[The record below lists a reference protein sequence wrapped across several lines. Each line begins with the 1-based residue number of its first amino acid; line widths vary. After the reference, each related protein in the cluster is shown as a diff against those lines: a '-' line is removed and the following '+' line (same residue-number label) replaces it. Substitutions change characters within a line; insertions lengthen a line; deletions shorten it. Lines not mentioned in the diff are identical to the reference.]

1 MKFPRYSNLRRLFL
15 FLGVVLLVVSAS
27 ACQASPAD
35 GGPDEVLAQGQ
46 STEPVMDLTGEF
58 SLTPSSA
65 PMGSTVTATGTG
77 FDANSSLELVW
88 QSFDGSWLVE
98 DGEYYGREYT
108 GEFNSIASVQTDAQ
122 GNFTA
127 TFVVPEGFGFIHD
140 VRVVQDGVIKNQSG
154 LHVEMQVSVSPSSGP
169 VGTPITIEIEGL
181 GWRDMENNRM
191 VQYDNKFVGWI
202 STTTTKGYGKA
213 VIPAT
218 GSPGLHIIK
227 VLKGVMTF
235 PYMNPQES
243 PFVETKHNLP
253 EIFEFSMTDGPPV
266 LPAAAGEQGLQI
278 ISGEPPSVTGGPQVW
293 TDPLFAPVGTP
304 MNIQARGFSAGQQVD
319 LLWVGLSGNRIT
331 GGGWEEMEVDIATV
345 NASDSGDFNFAFAF
359 PDTHGG
365 LHRLE
370 ARASGEIVAE
380 TVFNITPSNLG
391 MEPTSGPAGTVI
403 HMHIKGVGWTATENN
418 YYLVYDNALVGYA
431 CGFNSNGD
439 VNVYM
444 QATGAP
450 GWHFIDFYPGI
461 YKGQESGNV
470 KKINTYRIPQLT
482 FADDHPGE
490 PLPAFHFAFYITG

>member
-1 MKFPRYSNLRRLFL
+1 MNFPENSIYRRLVL
-15 FLGVVLLVVSAS
+15 FLGVILLVVSAA
-27 ACQASPAD
+27 ACQASPGD
-35 GGPDEVLAQGQ
+35 VEVVAQDHT
-46 STEPVMDLTGEF
+46 TEPVMDLTGEF

-65 PMGSTVTATGTG
+65 TAGSTVTATGTG
-77 FDANSSLELVW
+77 FDANTSLELIW
-88 QSFDGSWLVE
+88 QSFTGSWLVE

-108 GEFNSIASVQTDAQ
+108 GEFNSIANVQTDTQ
-122 GNFTA
+122 GNFTT
-127 TFVVPEGFGFIHD
+127 TFIVPEGFGYVHD
-140 VRVVQDGVIKNQSG
+140 VRVVQDDVIKNQSA
-154 LHVEMQVSVSPSSGP
+154 LHVEMQVSISPTSGP
-169 VGTPITIEIEGL
+169 VGTPITIEIKGL

-191 VQYDNKFVGWI
+191 VQYDNNFVGWM

-218 GSPGLHIIK
+218 GSPGLHFVK

-253 EIFEFSMTDGPPV
+253 YIFEFTMTDGAPV
-266 LPAAAGEQGLQI
+266 LPAPAGEQGLQI
-278 ISGEPPSVTGGPQVW
+278 ISGEPPSITGGPQVW

-304 MNIQARGFSAGQQVD
+304 MNIQARGFEAGQQIK

-345 NASDSGDFNFAFAF
+345 NATDNGEFSFAYAF

-365 LHRLE
+365 IHRLLT
-370 ARASGEIVAE
+370 RVNGEDVAE

-391 MEPTSGPAGTVI
+391 IEPSSGPQGTVI
-403 HMHIKGVGWTATENN
+403 HMHLKGGGWTATENN
-418 YYLVYDNALVGYA
+418 FYLVYDNALVGYA

-439 VNVYM
+439 INVYM
-444 QATGAP
+444 QAAGAP

-482 FADDHPGE
+482 FADDHPGQ